1 MLLPAHRPIR
11 EERDR
16 LDVRHLLRVLALDH
30 LGDGA
35 VVEVAVDDDEVGGF
49 VGDDRRCSDA
59 VDVDERDLSKRCA
72 FPCKCALLTLISAL
86 YDDAKIHG
94 PTKTGQLGAERGSV
108 DRPGLPLVSQ
118 VDVLQRIFVDD
129 RDTAS
134 QDDVKPGENF

>member
-1 MLLPAHRPIR
+1 MLLPAHWPIR

-72 FPCKCALLTLISAL
+72 FPCKCALLTLLSSYWVMRKYKHQPRRASSVPSEERSTDLGSPSSPRSMSSSASL
-86 YDDAKIHG
+86 WMTD
-94 PTKTGQLGAERGSV
+94 T
-108 DRPGLPLVSQ
+108 LP
-118 VDVLQRIFVDD
+118 R
-129 RDTAS
+129 
-134 QDDVKPGENF
+134 KMM